1 MTESKHLI
9 YFAKVLANITFVFC
23 KNIFSVKIIES
34 LSMHA
39 KETNQ
44 IDWNPAKENWMK

>member
-1 MTESKHLI
+1 MLLRLQLI
-9 YFAKVLANITFVFC
+9 LSINFC
-23 KNIFSVKIIES
+23 KNNFFVKFTES

-44 IDWNPAKENWMK
+44 IDWNPAKENRTK